1 MFPSSTYQER
11 RISLLRG
18 LAARGIDEGLVV
30 ILGSR
35 ESPINYADNPYPF
48 RQDSSF
54 LYFIGPRRPG
64 LAASIDIASGTA
76 TLYGDD
82 ATSDEVIWSG
92 HQTSISELAALSGI
106 PSSKPRR
113 DLASDA
119 AGRRVLYFP
128 PYRED
133 ARSELAELTGKPAR
147 TIAAGA
153 SRELIEAAV
162 ELRELKSQA
171 EIAEIEE
178 AVSGSVRM
186 HRAALV
192 SARVGMT
199 EREVMAIALHAAT
212 ADSAGTSFPIIAT
225 TRGEILHDHSY
236 RRRLD
241 SGELFLLDAG
251 AETIKGYAGDLSTT
265 FPVSS
270 RFDSRQRALY
280 DIVQRMKTAAV
291 SMLGPGVNFRDAH
304 FAAARE
310 LVLALK
316 ELGLMRGDPDEAV
329 ASGAYA
335 LFFPHGLGHFIGLDV
350 HDMES
355 YGEDIVGYGGAKR
368 STLFG
373 LRSLRLAKIL
383 REGMTFTVEP
393 GLYFIPE
400 LQAAWK
406 AEGRFLQFIN
416 YDAASSWLDIGGI
429 RDEEDWLVTSEGAR
443 RLGPE
448 FDKSA
453 AAIEGARR

>member
-11 RISLLRG
+11 RISLLHG
-18 LAARGIDEGLVV
+18 LAARGIDDGLVV

-35 ESPINYADNPYPF
+35 ESPINYADNVYPF

-54 LYFIGPRRPG
+54 LYFIGPRRPR
-64 LAASIDIASGTA
+64 LAASIDISSGAT

-82 ATSDEVIWSG
+82 PNPDDIIWTG
-92 HQTSISELAALSGI
+92 HQSSISELAALSGI
-106 PSSKPRR
+106 STSKPRR
-113 DLASDA
+113 DLAADA
-119 AGRRVLYFP
+119 AGRPVLYFP

-133 ARSELAELTGKPAR
+133 ARSELAELTGRPTQA
-147 TIAAGA
+147 IAAGA

-162 ELRELKSQA
+162 ELREVKSKA

-178 AVSGSVRM
+178 AVAGSVRM

-192 SARVGMT
+192 SAREGMT
-199 EREVMAIALHAAT
+199 ERDVMAIALHAAI

-225 TRGEILHDHSY
+225 TRGAILHDHSY
-236 RRRLD
+236 GRRLEN
-241 SGELFLLDAG
+241 GGLLLLDAG
-251 AETIKGYAGDLSTT
+251 AETEKGYAGDLSTT
-265 FPVSS
+265 FPVSN

-280 DIVQRMKTAAV
+280 DIVQRMKSAAIAV
-291 SMLGPGVNFRDAH
+291 LGPGVNFRDAH